1 MKQWRQ
7 LPEVSQLLD
16 ILKKT
21 GKRECFRGHEKNFHY
36 EQKKINRIG
45 YLSEEI
51 DLDDGEMVGNRQKDN
66 QFQNKE
72 DE

>member
-51 DLDDGEMVGNRQKDN
+51 DLDYE
-66 QFQNKE
+66 
-72 DE
+72 